1 MHATYGTSEHLHYWL
16 TPPLSPCKPRYLQ
29 KSNKLSVLMR
39 KRLSKEIGH
48 REPYHPRYE
57 SKENEIV
64 DEDARAA
71 SLQHVHKKGGL

>member
-1 MHATYGTSEHLHYWL
+1 
-16 TPPLSPCKPRYLQ
+16 
-29 KSNKLSVLMR
+29 MR